1 VSDIRE
7 AIKAM
12 PKGDVAVVV
21 SASSLNG
28 AGFRTEALQALLD
41 RLEKLEGAARDAV
54 HMLDDDCPVA
64 AQATLR
70 EALK

>member
-1 VSDIRE
+1 LPEGVSIANDSGEYDYTR
-7 AIKAM
+7 
-12 PKGDVAVVV
+12 DYLHLCD
-21 SASSLNG
+21 S
-28 AGFRTEALQALLD
+28 TELKALLD